1 MKKLLLFICVAMVGA
16 GVSAQTDTRDS
27 QAASESNYAQSDA
40 LQIVLPDGYMTRD
53 GRMMVVRDGR
63 ISVMKRETTLKNG
76 TVLTIDGTY
85 IIKGEK
91 PKILKADEHLDLNG
105 VVSKRSQQG

>member
-1 MKKLLLFICVAMVGA
+1 MKKLLLFICVAMVGT
-16 GVSAQTDTRDS
+16 GVSAQTDPRDRL
-27 QAASESNYAQSDA
+27 AACEINYAQSDA
-40 LQIVLPDGYMTRD
+40 LQIVLPDGYITRD
-53 GRMMVVRDGR
+53 GRMMIVLNGK

-91 PKILKADEHLDLNG
+91 PLMLKDNEHLDLNG
-105 VVSKRSQQG
+105 AVSKRSQQG